1 VSSREDNGPTAADDA
16 AAKLRE
22 MLDEERLAREA
33 AERKSALK
41 DEFLALVS
49 HELRSPLGA
58 ILGWTHILRHGGKA
72 ADFAKGLEVIEQSA
86 LAQNR
91 LIDDLLDISR
101 VTGGE
106 LRLDMQVLEPR
117 TLIDAAV
124 ETIRIAAQAK
134 SIQVAK
140 VLRLDT
146 PAVRGDADRL
156 QQVIVK
162 LLSNAVKFT
171 PPQGRI
177 EVNLRGT
184 PDSVEIAV
192 ADDGAGIPADVLPH
206 VFERYRRYAAVPK
219 RRDEGLG
226 LGLAI
231 ARHLVEL
238 HGGALEAHSPGE
250 GRGATFVLRLPAHRE
265 GAAGV

>member
-1 VSSREDNGPTAADDA
+1 VSSRGEKGSSGAGDP

-22 MLDEERLAREA
+22 MLEEEHRAREA

-72 ADFAKGLEVIEQSA
+72 ADLAKGLEVIEQSA

-101 VTGGE
+101 MTGGG
-106 LRLDMQVLEPR
+106 LRLEMQVVEPR

-124 ETIRIAAQAK
+124 ETIRTAAQAK

-146 PAVRGDADRL
+146 PAVRGDAGRL

-171 PPQGRI
+171 PVQGRI

-184 PDSVEIAV
+184 PNQVEIAV
-192 ADDGAGIPADVLPH
+192 ADNGAGIPADVLPL
-206 VFERYRRYAAVPK
+206 VFEHYRRSPAVPK

-238 HGGALEAHSPGE
+238 HGGTIEAQSAGE
-250 GRGATFVLRLPAHRE
+250 GLGATFAVRLPAHRQ
-265 GAAGV
+265 GAAGA

>member
-1 VSSREDNGPTAADDA
+1 VSSRGEKGSSGAGDP

-22 MLDEERLAREA
+22 MLEEEHRAREA

-72 ADFAKGLEVIEQSA
+72 ADLAKGLEVIEQSA

-101 VTGGE
+101 MTGGG
-106 LRLDMQVLEPR
+106 LRLEMQVVEPR

-124 ETIRIAAQAK
+124 ETIRTAAQAK

-146 PAVRGDADRL
+146 PAVRGDAGRL

-171 PPQGRI
+171 PVQGRI

-184 PDSVEIAV
+184 PNQVEIAV
-192 ADDGAGIPADVLPH
+192 ADNGTGIPADVLPL
-206 VFERYRRYAAVPK
+206 VFEHYRRSPAVPK

-238 HGGALEAHSPGE
+238 HGGTIEAQSAGE
-250 GRGATFVLRLPAHRE
+250 GLGATFAVRLPAHRE
-265 GAAGV
+265 GGG